1 MILKKIGIT
10 LKLYLSS
17 LTACINNLFL
27 YNVVYNKRKGTD
39 DPWILATNTNYRQSI
54 KDYNYRFVGIETL
67 FKNQK
72 SNGFY
77 IEDVVNANEKAFRT
91 MYALVC
97 IAELFLTILGAEF
110 SKNSKCYKNVK
121 IETHKNYKNKV
132 IFFMFI

>member
-1 MILKKIGIT
+1 MIH
-10 LKLYLSS
+10 
-17 LTACINNLFL
+17 
-27 YNVVYNKRKGTD
+27 
-39 DPWILATNTNYRQSI
+39 
-54 KDYNYRFVGIETL
+54 
-67 FKNQK
+67 
-72 SNGFY
+72 GFY
-77 IEDVVNANEKAFRT
+77 IENVVNANEKAFRT